1 MTVYIEDLIECL
13 NDSRVKL
20 NSYDLQVTNSFNAQ
34 LFTGVGLTEK
44 QAVLAIKII
53 SKYKTQL
60 EPIVGQSIDAFIKN
74 PVYRHPLR
82 TIASARSIEIVT
94 NSEGRKEIKAKFPYD
109 ENIISEIRKLPI
121 MSGSRR
127 WNKEAGSWFFDLTED
142 HISFLIRT
150 FADKLC
156 EYDNEFQN
164 YVSQASAIIN
174 NIENYAPVLTQDLT
188 VKNAPKNLPKIT
200 ATNIIDAL
208 FQARRM
214 GVTLWDD
221 VINHYLDHEY
231 NNPIVVDFLRNEIT
245 KDFDILNDAN
255 SIEFLELLVKNLSP
269 TMIVIPGGSELQ
281 KTRLAY
287 NLLKGMAL
295 EEKNFSVLFRL
306 SNENG
311 KNFNEF
317 VKNHQ
322 LNSPISSET
331 RVVFVSN
338 KMPKTVAKSG
348 IHINSIINLG
358 FTSAHYSLR
367 HYMKDYQNI
376 INFNPVT
383 PVELGQG
390 KINV

>member
-1 MTVYIEDLIECL
+1 
-13 NDSRVKL
+13 
-20 NSYDLQVTNSFNAQ
+20 
-34 LFTGVGLTEK
+34 
-44 QAVLAIKII
+44 
-53 SKYKTQL
+53 
-60 EPIVGQSIDAFIKN
+60 
-74 PVYRHPLR
+74 
-82 TIASARSIEIVT
+82 
-94 NSEGRKEIKAKFPYD
+94 
-109 ENIISEIRKLPI
+109 
-121 MSGSRR
+121 
-127 WNKEAGSWFFDLTED
+127 
-142 HISFLIRT
+142 
-150 FADKLC
+150 
-156 EYDNEFQN
+156 
-164 YVSQASAIIN
+164 
-174 NIENYAPVLTQDLT
+174 LTQDLT

-383 PVELGQG
+383 PDELGQG